1 MAMSSA
7 TQSSMINEV
16 FDEFEVDKEFLGDVI
31 KGLSQSPK
39 TLPCKYFYDE
49 RGSLL
54 FEQICETPEYYVT
67 RTECK
72 IYEEFADGMSALIG
86 ERALIIE
93 PGAGSVKKIGLLL
106 EKLQQPAGFIPMD
119 ISEEILQHSSQ
130 LLANQFPAVDINPI
144 VVDFLNADELHAIFS
159 QLPSQPL
166 VNKRVI
172 FFPGSTIGNFSPDE
186 AREFLK
192 HFSDNLQ
199 PGDGLLIGVD
209 LVKDTRV
216 LEDAYND
223 AANITADFNLNL
235 LHRINNELGGNFP
248 LEAFSHKAIFDREKG
263 RIEMHVVSNKPQQI
277 EIADQLFHFQ
287 QNETIH
293 TENSHKY
300 SVQQFSL
307 LAEGAGFKHEKTWQ
321 DKAGLFSVNYFSVA

>member
-1 MAMSSA
+1 MSSA
-7 TQSSMINEV
+7 TQSSVMNEV
-16 FDEFEVDKEFLGDVI
+16 FGEFEVDKEFLDDVLE
-31 KGLSQSPK
+31 GLSQSPK

-54 FEQICETPEYYVT
+54 FEKICETPEYYVT

-72 IYEEFADGMSALIG
+72 IYKDCADEMSALIG

-119 ISEEILQHSSQ
+119 ISEEILQGSSQ
-130 LLANQFPAVDINPI
+130 ALASQFPEVDINPI
-144 VVDFLNADELHAIFS
+144 VVDFLNADELHAIFA

-172 FFPGSTIGNFSPDE
+172 FFPGSTIGNFSPSE
-186 AREFLK
+186 AKQFLM

-199 PGDGLLIGVD
+199 VGDGLLIGVD
-209 LVKDTRV
+209 LVKDTDV

-248 LEAFSHKAIFDREKG
+248 LNSFSHKAIFDREKG
-263 RIEMHVVSNKPQQI
+263 RIEMHVVSNESQQI
-277 EIADQLFHFQ
+277 DIADQSFSFHE
-287 QNETIH
+287 NETIH

-300 SVQQFSL
+300 SVQQFSE
-307 LAEGAGFKHEKTWQ
+307 LAQKAGFKHEKTWQ
-321 DKAGLFSVNYFSVA
+321 DEESLFSVNYFSVT